1 MASFIKRK
9 GRWTAR
15 VRKTGYP
22 ETTQTFPNK
31 ASALQW
37 SQRVEC
43 EPEKFLTV
51 QVTADHQLVT
61 LGDIIRRYGDEV
73 TPTKKGRGKE
83 RYRLRVLQRS
93 HLSGVSLSELKPHH
107 ITKFR
112 EDRLKEVSA
121 GTVLKDLGLLS
132 AVINTGR
139 TEWGL
144 ENVIR
149 SNPVS
154 LISKPRAPKSRDRRL
169 EEGELEK
176 LLHFNSDSNPN
187 AWFRAVILFA
197 IETGMRRGEIL
208 SLTWRN
214 VHLGKRYVH
223 LPDTKNGDSRDV
235 PLSPLA
241 LDLLRDLPRT
251 IRGDQVVFPL
261 HFEALK
267 SSWRRA
273 CCRAGISDLRF
284 HDLRHEATS
293 RFFEKGLNVM
303 EVAAIT
309 GHKDLRMLQRY
320 THLRAEDLARRLCLG
335 QT

>member
-1 MASFIKRK
+1 MASFIKRN
-9 GRWTAR
+9 GSWTAR
-15 VRKTGYP
+15 IRKRGYP
-22 ETTQTFPNK
+22 ETTQTFASK

-37 SQRVEC
+37 SQRVESD
-43 EPEKFLTV
+43 PEKFLTE
-51 QVTADHQLVT
+51 QVSANHQLVT
-61 LGDIIRRYGDEV
+61 LGDLLRKYEKEV
-73 TPTKKGRGKE
+73 TPQKKGRDKE
-83 RYRLRVLQRS
+83 KYRFRILERS
-93 HLSGVSLSELKPHH
+93 LLSGVALKNLKSHH
-107 ITKFR
+107 ITQFR

-144 ENVIR
+144 VNIVR
-149 SNPVS
+149 TNPVS
-154 LISKPRAPKSRDRRL
+154 LISKPKTPRPRDRRI
-169 EEGELEK
+169 EAGELER
-176 LLHFNSDSNPN
+176 LLSASSNLN
-187 AWFRAVILFA
+187 AWFRPVVLFA

-208 SLTWRN
+208 SLCWEN
-214 VHLGKRYVH
+214 VHLGKRYAH

-235 PLSPLA
+235 PLSPMA
-241 LDLLRDLPRT
+241 LELLGDLPRNV
-251 IRGDQVVFPL
+251 REDQVVFPL

-273 CCRAGISDLRF
+273 CCSAGISNLRF

-320 THLRAEDLARRLCLG
+320 THLRAEDLALKLR
-335 QT
+335 

>member
-1 MASFIKRK
+1 M
-9 GRWTAR
+9 
-15 VRKTGYP
+15 
-22 ETTQTFPNK
+22 
-31 ASALQW
+31 
-37 SQRVEC
+37 
-43 EPEKFLTV
+43 
-51 QVTADHQLVT
+51 
-61 LGDIIRRYGDEV
+61 
-73 TPTKKGRGKE
+73 
-83 RYRLRVLQRS
+83 
-93 HLSGVSLSELKPHH
+93 SLSELIPHH

-144 ENVIR
+144 ENALR
-149 SNPVS
+149 TNPVS
-154 LISKPRAPKSRDRRL
+154 LISKPKAPRPRDRRL
-169 EEGELEK
+169 EAGELEK
-176 LLHFNSDSNPN
+176 LLAACHSPNP
-187 AWFRAVILFA
+187 WFRPVVLFA

-208 SLTWRN
+208 SLCWEN

-235 PLSPLA
+235 PLSPQA
-241 LDLLRDLPRT
+241 LELLRDLPRN
-251 IRGDQVVFPL
+251 IRGDQAVFPL

-273 CCRAGISDLRF
+273 CSRAGISDLRF

-320 THLRAEDLARRLCLG
+320 THLRAEDLARKLG
-335 QT
+335 

>member
-1 MASFIKRK
+1 MASFIKRN

-31 ASALQW
+31 ASALKW
-37 SQRVEC
+37 SQRVESD
-43 EPEKFLTV
+43 PEKFLAE
-51 QVTADHQLVT
+51 QLPEDHQLRTV
-61 LGDIIRRYGDEV
+61 GDLVRNYGKEV
-73 TPTKKGRGKE
+73 TPQKKGRDKE
-83 RYRLRVLQRS
+83 RFRLRVLQRS
-93 HLSGVSLSELKPHH
+93 YLSGVSLSELKPHH

-132 AVINTGR
+132 AVINTGM
-139 TEWGL
+139 TKWGL
-144 ENVIR
+144 ENVLR

-154 LISKPRAPKSRDRRL
+154 LISKPRAPRPRDRRL
-169 EEGELEK
+169 EAGELER
-176 LLHFNSDSNPN
+176 LLAAGASPNP
-187 AWFRAVILFA
+187 WFRVVVLFA
-197 IETGMRRGEIL
+197 IETGTRRGETL
-208 SLTWRN
+208 SLTWEN

-235 PLSPLA
+235 PLSPQA
-241 LDLLRDLPRT
+241 LELLRDLPKD
-251 IRGDQVVFPL
+251 IREDQVVFPL

-267 SSWRRA
+267 SSLRRA
-273 CCRAGISDLRF
+273 CSKACISDIRF

-303 EVAAIT
+303 DVSAIT
-309 GHKDLRMLQRY
+309 GHKDLRILQRY
-320 THLRAEDLARRLCLG
+320 THLWVEDPARKLG
-335 QT
+335 

>member
-1 MASFIKRK
+1 MASFIKRN

-22 ETTQTFPNK
+22 EKTQTFPNK

-37 SQRVEC
+37 SQRVESD
-43 EPEKFLTV
+43 PEKFLAE
-51 QVTADHQLVT
+51 QLPEDHQLMTV
-61 LGDIIRRYGDEV
+61 GDLVRKYEKEV
-73 TPTKKGRGKE
+73 TPTKKGRDKE
-83 RYRLRVLQRS
+83 RYRLRILHRS

-112 EDRLKEVSA
+112 EDRLTVVSA

-132 AVINTGR
+132 AVINTGT

-144 ENVIR
+144 ENVLR

-154 LISKPRAPKSRDRRL
+154 LISKPRTPRPRDRRL
-169 EEGELEK
+169 EAGELER
-176 LLHFNSDSNPN
+176 LLSAGTSPNP
-187 AWFRAVILFA
+187 WFRPVVLFA

-208 SLTWRN
+208 SLCWEH
-214 VHLGKRYVH
+214 VHLDKRYVH

-235 PLSPLA
+235 PLSPQA
-241 LDLLRDLPRT
+241 LELLRGLPRN
-251 IRGDQVVFPL
+251 IREDQLVFPL
-261 HFEALK
+261 HYEALK

-273 CCRAGISDLRF
+273 CSRAGIIDLRF

-320 THLRAEDLARRLCLG
+320 THLRAEDLARKLG
-335 QT
+335 